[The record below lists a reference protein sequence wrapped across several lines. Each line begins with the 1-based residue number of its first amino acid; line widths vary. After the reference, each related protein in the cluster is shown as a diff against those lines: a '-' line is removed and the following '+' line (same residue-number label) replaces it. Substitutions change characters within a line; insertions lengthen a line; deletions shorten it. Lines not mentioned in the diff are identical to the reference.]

1 MSSTLSEGQ
10 KLIQK
15 PLRSPFKER
24 SENDKVSYK
33 YFGFEESIQLF
44 CHTLEHRSLT
54 GGPRSGSGPKSRP
67 TRTRTYS
74 QNIRL

>member
-24 SENDKVSYK
+24 SENDKVSFK

-44 CHTLEHRSLT
+44 CHTLEQT
-54 GGPRSGSGPKSRP
+54 CPK
-67 TRTRTYS
+67 
-74 QNIRL
+74 QGLQDKVGLC